1 MDLRKECID
10 FVSNLHSVNALL
22 LRLLTSDVSFSELCK
37 AVDFYNANKDC
48 IAFEAISLNL
58 TFEDNDAL
66 KSTIFS
72 SILREVFIYTDI
84 YKKNEEKLSE
94 FYPSDLFGN
103 EIIARIHK
111 TEELIAKSSEIG
123 RQITA
128 ILQTDITDED
138 DSFILHRIKKKKV
151 GDLQAQHRA
160 LIEELNGR
168 YENYF
173 EDLKLQDI
181 YDVKIFYL
189 LNILMVSIELI
200 VSKYAPEDVFT
211 QHLDSM
217 KEAQSD
223 GETYTNEPAL
233 FDMNII
239 SSAYNICN
247 NEQFEEISELDF
259 YHEINNPSNGLQKLK
274 IKKSETMRV
283 CYLIHLLSERLDEPL
298 RTQWREQI
306 LEKLGISTSYYK
318 SKYRNAVSGDAS
330 VRSSAFANNMRAV
343 FI

>member
-1 MDLRKECID
+1 MDLRKECVE

-22 LRLLTSDVSFSELCK
+22 LRMLTSDVSFSELCK
-37 AVDFYNANKDC
+37 AVDFYNTYKDC
-48 IAFEAISLNL
+48 MAFEAISLNL
-58 TFEDNDAL
+58 TFEDNDDL

-72 SILREVFIYTDI
+72 SILREVFIYSDI
-84 YKKNEEKLSE
+84 YKKNEERLSE
-94 FYPSDLFGN
+94 FYPSDLLNN
-103 EIIARIHK
+103 EIVARIHK
-111 TEELIAKSSEIG
+111 TEGLIAKSSEIG
-123 RQITA
+123 EQITA
-128 ILQTDITDED
+128 ILQTDIDDED
-138 DSFILHRIKKKKV
+138 DHFIMHRIKEKQV
-151 GDLQAQHRA
+151 RDLQIQHRA
-160 LIEELNGR
+160 LIEELNRR
-168 YENYF
+168 YEGYF

-189 LNILMVSIELI
+189 LNTLMVSIEL
-200 VSKYAPEDVFT
+200 VLSKYAPKDLFAKHV
-211 QHLDSM
+211 DRM
-217 KEAQSD
+217 KRAQSD
-223 GETYTNEPAL
+223 RDTGMEEPAL
-233 FDMNII
+233 FDMNTI

-259 YHEINNPSNGLQKLK
+259 YHEINNPSNGSQQLK

-283 CYLIHLLSERLDEPL
+283 CYLIHLLSERLEEPL

-306 LEKLGISTSYYK
+306 LEKLEISPSYYK

>member
-1 MDLRKECID
+1 MDLRKECVE
-10 FVSNLHSVNALL
+10 FVSNLHSVNTLL

-37 AVDFYNANKDC
+37 AIDFYNANKDC

-58 TFEDNDAL
+58 TFEDNDDL
-66 KSTIFS
+66 KLTIFS
-72 SILREVFIYTDI
+72 SILREIFIYSDL
-84 YKKNEEKLSE
+84 YKKTEERLSE
-94 FYPSDLFGN
+94 FYPSDLFN
-103 EIIARIHK
+103 NDIAVRIHK
-111 TEELIAKSSEIG
+111 TEGLIAKSSEIG
-123 RQITA
+123 RQITT
-128 ILQTDITDED
+128 ILQSDIADDD
-138 DSFILHRIKKKKV
+138 DSFILHRIKETELR
-151 GDLQAQHRA
+151 DLQIQHRA

-168 YENYF
+168 YESYF
-173 EDLKLQDI
+173 EDVKLHDI

-189 LNILMVSIELI
+189 LNILMVSIELV
-200 VSKYAPEDVFT
+200 VSKYAPKELFEK
-211 QHLDSM
+211 HL
-217 KEAQSD
+217 KRVRKAQLER
-223 GETYTNEPAL
+223 ETGMDEPAL

-259 YHEINNPSNGLQKLK
+259 YHEINNPSKGQQKLK
-274 IKKSETMRV
+274 IRKSEMMRV
-283 CYLIHLLSERLDEPL
+283 CYLIHLLSERLEEPL

-306 LEKLGISTSYYK
+306 LGKLEISTSYYK